1 MAKGAFVDW
10 RVSGLVQEWTKATIV
25 PFDMSP
31 KAQSP
36 RARVVKQ
43 KSSRQNSSPPPPL
56 SEDGTTVSEPE
67 DADNGESDP
76 SLVEDGDF
84 DEKSLHSDA
93 LDEDSDPELRPARVS
108 GKRKR
113 PTPVKPRGAKGRTP
127 RKRRKSAH
135 SDEEEDKDLKEGQEL
150 VGKVVQ
156 APKTGRVPPGQ
167 ISQHSFDFLS
177 QLKKPECNDR
187 EWFRLHEPVFRLA
200 ETEFKLFI
208 ENLTDLFTTVDPQIP
223 PLPPKDVIYRIYRD
237 VRFSNDKTPY
247 KTSLSATFSRGG
259 RKGIFAGYHIMIKPG
274 GESLLAAG
282 TWCPGKN
289 ELSTIRSHIQR
300 NSSRLRRTINA
311 PLFVKNFGP
320 PEPLPKGK
328 GGRQNIFGR
337 DDELKTAPKGI
348 AKDHKEIDL
357 LKCRSFVV
365 VHQFADEDVLSPNF
379 GQTVMEVAKAAKPL
393 VYCMNDYMSVGGG
406 DDEGEDAAGSNA
418 EDGD

>member
-1 MAKGAFVDW
+1 MPP
-10 RVSGLVQEWTKATIV
+10 R
-25 PFDMSP
+25 
-31 KAQSP
+31 AQS
-36 RARVVKQ
+36 ARGRVIKR
-43 KSSRQNSSPPPPL
+43 KSSRQNSNPRKKNVSPPP
-56 SEDGTTVSEPE
+56 SEDGTTVSGPD
-67 DADNGESDP
+67 DADDGESDAY
-76 SLVEDGDF
+76 LVEDDDF

-93 LDEDSDPELRPARVS
+93 LDDDSDPGSRPTRVG

-113 PTPVKPRGAKGRTP
+113 PTPVKPRGVKGRTP
-127 RKRRKSAH
+127 KRRKSIH
-135 SDEEEDKDLKEGQEL
+135 SDEGEEEGDNDLKEGQEL

-167 ISQHSFDFLS
+167 ISQNSFDFLS
-177 QLKKPECNDR
+177 QLKKTECNDR

-200 ETEFKLFI
+200 ETEFRLFI
-208 ENLTDLFTTVDPQIP
+208 EKLTDLFITVDPQIP

-247 KTSLSATFSRGG
+247 KTSFSATFSRSG
-259 RKGIFAGYHIMIKPG
+259 RKGIFAGFKPG

-289 ELSTIRSHIQR
+289 ELATIRSHILR
-300 NSSRLRRTINA
+300 NSSRLRRIINA
-311 PLFVKNFGP
+311 PLFVENFGSAKP
-320 PEPLPKGK
+320 PPKEK
-328 GGRQNIFGR
+328 KGRQNIFGR

-365 VHQFADEDVLSPNF
+365 VHQFTDEEVLSLNF
-379 GQTVMEVAKAAKPL
+379 GQTVIEVVKAAKPL

-406 DDEGEDAAGSNA
+406 DEEEEAAGSDA
-418 EDGD
+418 EDEDQEQADEMSS

>member
-1 MAKGAFVDW
+1 M
-10 RVSGLVQEWTKATIV
+10 
-25 PFDMSP
+25 
-31 KAQSP
+31 SP
-36 RARVVKQ
+36 RAQSTRVRVIKRQ
-43 KSSRQNSSPPPPL
+43 SSRQNSKPPKKNVAPPP
-56 SEDGTTVSEPE
+56 SEDGTAGSEPE
-67 DADNGESDP
+67 DGGSGESDP
-76 SLVEDGDF
+76 YLVEDDGF

-93 LDEDSDPELRPARVS
+93 LDDDSDPELRPARAS

-113 PTPVKPRGAKGRTP
+113 PTPVKPHGTKGRTP

-135 SDEEEDKDLKEGQEL
+135 SDEDEEVHDLKEGQEI

-167 ISQHSFDFLS
+167 ISQNTFNFLT
-177 QLKKPECNDR
+177 QLKNPECNDR

-208 ENLTDLFTTVDPQIP
+208 EKLTDVFITVDPQIP

-247 KTSLSATFSRGG
+247 KTNFSATFSRSG
-259 RKGIFAGYHIMIKPG
+259 RKGIFAGFKPG

-289 ELSTIRSHIQR
+289 ELATIRSHIQR
-300 NSSRLRRTINA
+300 SSSRLRRIINA

-320 PEPLPKGK
+320 AKPTSKGK
-328 GGRQNIFGR
+328 GERQNIFGR
-337 DDELKTAPKGI
+337 DDELKTAPKGVP
-348 AKDHKEIDL
+348 KDHKDIDL

-365 VHQFADEDVLSPNF
+365 MHQFTDEEVLGPDF
-379 GQTVMEVAKAAKPL
+379 GQTVMEAVKAAKPL
-393 VYCMNDYMSVGGG
+393 VYCMNDYMTVGDS
-406 DDEGEDAAGSNA
+406 DDEGEEDVGSDAD
-418 EDGD
+418 DGQAVELS

>member
-1 MAKGAFVDW
+1 M
-10 RVSGLVQEWTKATIV
+10 
-25 PFDMSP
+25 
-31 KAQSP
+31 SP
-36 RARVVKQ
+36 RAQSARGRVIKR
-43 KSSRQNSSPPPPL
+43 KSSRQNSIPRKKNVSLPP
-56 SEDGTTVSEPE
+56 SETTSGPD
-67 DADNGESDP
+67 DADDGESD
-76 SLVEDGDF
+76 SYLVEDDDS

-93 LDEDSDPELRPARVS
+93 LDDDSDPELRPTRGG

-113 PTPVKPRGAKGRTP
+113 PTPIKLRGVKGPTP
-127 RKRRKSAH
+127 KRRKRAQSGE
-135 SDEEEDKDLKEGQEL
+135 DEGGNDLKEGQEL
-150 VGKVVQ
+150 VGKIIQ
-156 APKTGRVPPGQ
+156 APKTGLVPPGQ
-167 ISQHSFDFLS
+167 ISQNSFDFLS

-187 EWFRLHEPVFRLA
+187 EWFRLHEPVFRVA

-208 ENLTDLFTTVDPQIP
+208 EKLTDLFTTVDAQIP

-247 KTSLSATFSRGG
+247 KTHFSATFSRSG
-259 RKGIFAGYHIMIKPG
+259 RKGIFAGFKPG

-289 ELSTIRSHIQR
+289 ELATIRSHIQH
-300 NSSRLRRTINA
+300 NSSRLRQIINA

-320 PEPLPKGK
+320 AKPSKGK
-328 GGRQNIFGR
+328 GARQNIFGR

-365 VHQFADEDVLSPNF
+365 VHQFTDEEVLSPNF
-379 GQTVMEVAKAAKPL
+379 GQTVIEVVKAAKPL

-406 DDEGEDAAGSNA
+406 DEEEEAAGSDA
-418 EDGD
+418 EDGDQEQVDEVSS

>member
-1 MAKGAFVDW
+1 MA
-10 RVSGLVQEWTKATIV
+10 
-25 PFDMSP
+25 
-31 KAQSP
+31 
-36 RARVVKQ
+36 
-43 KSSRQNSSPPPPL
+43 PPP
-56 SEDGTTVSEPE
+56 SEDETAGSEPE
-67 DADNGESDP
+67 DGGSGESDP
-76 SLVEDGDF
+76 YLVEDDDF

-93 LDEDSDPELRPARVS
+93 LDEDSDSELRPARVS

-113 PTPVKPRGAKGRTP
+113 PTPVKPHGTKGRTP

-135 SDEEEDKDLKEGQEL
+135 SDEDEEDHDLKEGQEI

-156 APKTGRVPPGQ
+156 APKTGRVPHGQ
-167 ISQHSFDFLS
+167 ISQNTFNFLS

-187 EWFRLHEPVFRLA
+187 EWFRLNEPVFRLA

-208 ENLTDLFTTVDPQIP
+208 EKLADLFTAVDPQIP
-223 PLPPKDVIYRIYRD
+223 PLPTKDVIYRIYRD

-247 KTSLSATFSRGG
+247 KTNFSATFSRSG

-289 ELSTIRSHIQR
+289 ELATIRSHIQR
-300 NSSRLRRTINA
+300 SSSRLRRIINA

-320 PEPLPKGK
+320 AKPTSKGK

-337 DDELKTAPKGI
+337 DDELKTAPKGVP
-348 AKDHKEIDL
+348 KDHKDIDL

-365 VHQFADEDVLSPNF
+365 LHQFTDEEVLSPNF
-379 GQTVMEVAKAAKPL
+379 GQTVMEVVKAAKPL
-393 VYCMNDYMSVGGG
+393 VYCMNDYMTVGNS
-406 DDEGEDAAGSNA
+406 DDEGEEAASSNA
-418 EDGD
+418 EDGDQEQAVELSSPINSIVGTSGVAVVNKNSIWLE